1 MLLSPLFECS
11 GNYVRLVLYPAM
23 HGKARPD
30 ITHIW
35 PGVIDIRPDVYSVTF
50 CNTVKRREEKG
61 DNLSALRPCL
71 SGTSQEG
78 CLMSRGGL
86 VLKDARFLFL
96 SFCFFCLCLVS
107 LFLCF

>member
-1 MLLSPLFECS
+1 
-11 GNYVRLVLYPAM
+11 M

-30 ITHIW
+30 ITHIR

-61 DNLSALRPCL
+61 DNLSALRLYL

-78 CLMSRGGL
+78 CLISRGGL
-86 VLKDARFLFL
+86 VLKDARFSLSQFLFL
-96 SFCFFCLCLVS
+96 FS
-107 LFLCF
+107 LFSFFSLCF